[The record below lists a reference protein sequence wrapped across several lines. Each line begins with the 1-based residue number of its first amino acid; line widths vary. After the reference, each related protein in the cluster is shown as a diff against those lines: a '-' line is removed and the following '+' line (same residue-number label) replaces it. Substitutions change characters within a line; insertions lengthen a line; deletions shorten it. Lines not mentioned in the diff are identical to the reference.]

1 MDIKRTVLWVIF
13 FMSAVMLYD
22 NWQRDHGRPSMFF
35 PSATQTAPA
44 AAAGGASGT
53 GATTTAG
60 EVPAAAAGAA
70 PSTTAPAAQAQ
81 LVKFS
86 TDVYD
91 GEIDTRGGTLA
102 KLTLK
107 KQGDGKQPT
116 CTSRCS
122 TTRPATR
129 ISHARA
135 CSAAISRTTTTS
147 TRS

>member
-70 PSTTAPAAQAQ
+70 PSTTAPPP
-81 LVKFS
+81 
-86 TDVYD
+86 
-91 GEIDTRGGTLA
+91 R
-102 KLTLK
+102 
-107 KQGDGKQPT
+107 
-116 CTSRCS
+116 
-122 TTRPATR
+122 
-129 ISHARA
+129 
-135 CSAAISRTTTTS
+135 
-147 TRS
+147 RSS